1 MHPKSTY
8 LVILLV
14 AFATALSAQTGL
26 EIIVQVNYRNT
37 PLRAVFSDLSERYAV
52 QLSYSA
58 DFVPLDRQITYHN
71 NGASLKQL
79 LSVLC
84 RQAGLE
90 YRVMGGRIFLRE
102 NTAFQSSLP
111 APPVLQTV
119 RGTVVDAA
127 SKEPLIGAN
136 IRLVDAAVLQGTATD
151 ERGQFEMN
159 GIAVGR
165 RTFEITYLG
174 YHPLV
179 IRDIVLISGKE
190 LVLQIELQELV
201 TELSEIVVFSKVDKI
216 TPLNEMASVST
227 RPFSIEEAGR
237 YAASFLDP
245 ARMART
251 FAGVTYLSDLE
262 NDLVVRGNGPTSL
275 LWRLEGIEIP
285 NPNHYGNIGSSG
297 GAISM
302 LSSNTLAN
310 SEFLSGAF
318 PAEYGNTISGVFD
331 LRLRRGNHQ
340 RRETSF
346 SAGVLGIEASTEGP
360 FRKGS
365 QASYLVNYRYSSIDL
380 LDRAGLNPV
389 VSGGVPRYQD
399 LTFKL
404 HLPSR
409 EKGYWTVFGL
419 AGTSGIHNFPLF
431 EAADERDLKFWE
443 DAEDFSLG
451 ILGASNF
458 HSFNENLHLKTI
470 LVGSANTY
478 DYEYAAYEVNRSDI
492 WITEKEDYLNAHFRL
507 STQLNWKIS
516 ARALLRTGFIFSR
529 NAYDL
534 YYHWRNK
541 RNQFTRDWLDTR
553 GRTASTQTYAQL
565 KYRPNEQWTLQAG
578 LQQLYFFLNNNS
590 TLEPRL
596 SAQWRFAPDQQL
608 SLGLGKHS
616 FIGHVSAYLFD
627 VHPAQDTVHQPFRNA
642 EFPKALHAVL
652 AYDRQFGKDFRL
664 KAEAYYQQ
672 IYNVAV
678 SINPER
684 SWMSIVNT
692 INNYEVLDALVQDTI
707 TNAGRG
713 RNMGLELTLEKFF
726 TDGHYFMLTTSLYD
740 SKYRTIDGRR
750 FNTRFNGNF
759 ILNLLGGK
767 EFKVTTN
774 NVLGINGKF
783 VVAGGNRIS
792 PVNLEASR
800 ENGFQVLYPGQINSL
815 KTKTY
820 HRFDFSVS
828 YTVNRPRTTHNFQF
842 EAQNI
847 FNRQNVMERA
857 FNRATRD
864 VEEYYQTG
872 LIPNLLYRVSF

>member
-1 MHPKSTY
+1 
-8 LVILLV
+8 
-14 AFATALSAQTGL
+14 
-26 EIIVQVNYRNT
+26 
-37 PLRAVFSDLSERYAV
+37 
-52 QLSYSA
+52 
-58 DFVPLDRQITYHN
+58 
-71 NGASLKQL
+71 
-79 LSVLC
+79 
-84 RQAGLE
+84 
-90 YRVMGGRIFLRE
+90 
-102 NTAFQSSLP
+102 
-111 APPVLQTV
+111 
-119 RGTVVDAA
+119 
-127 SKEPLIGAN
+127 
-136 IRLVDAAVLQGTATD
+136 
-151 ERGQFEMN
+151 
-159 GIAVGR
+159 
-165 RTFEITYLG
+165 
-174 YHPLV
+174 
-179 IRDIVLISGKE
+179 
-190 LVLQIELQELV
+190 
-201 TELSEIVVFSKVDKI
+201 
-216 TPLNEMASVST
+216 
-227 RPFSIEEAGR
+227 
-237 YAASFLDP
+237 
-245 ARMART
+245 
-251 FAGVTYLSDLE
+251 
-262 NDLVVRGNGPTSL
+262 
-275 LWRLEGIEIP
+275 
-285 NPNHYGNIGSSG
+285 
-297 GAISM
+297 
-302 LSSNTLAN
+302 
-310 SEFLSGAF
+310 
-318 PAEYGNTISGVFD
+318 
-331 LRLRRGNHQ
+331 
-340 RRETSF
+340 
-346 SAGVLGIEASTEGP
+346 
-360 FRKGS
+360 
-365 QASYLVNYRYSSIDL
+365 
-380 LDRAGLNPV
+380 
-389 VSGGVPRYQD
+389 
-399 LTFKL
+399 
-404 HLPSR
+404 
-409 EKGYWTVFGL
+409 
-419 AGTSGIHNFPLF
+419 
-431 EAADERDLKFWE
+431 
-443 DAEDFSLG
+443 
-451 ILGASNF
+451 
-458 HSFNENLHLKTI
+458 
-470 LVGSANTY
+470 
-478 DYEYAAYEVNRSDI
+478 
-492 WITEKEDYLNAHFRL
+492 
-507 STQLNWKIS
+507 
-516 ARALLRTGFIFSR
+516 
-529 NAYDL
+529 
-534 YYHWRNK
+534 
-541 RNQFTRDWLDTR
+541 
-553 GRTASTQTYAQL
+553 
-565 KYRPNEQWTLQAG
+565 
-578 LQQLYFFLNNNS
+578 LYFFLNNNS